1 MSITE
6 RRVHITLN
14 REQARVNSLKPER
27 RARQLA
33 PFVKASLVARPA
45 RARGVAAAARRYR
58 RQVTL
63 IGLFSICLCRTTSFP
78 DNLWR
83 GRIDDAI
90 FLAVLAFLGGRVD
103 KRTPA
108 LRDLLGCLRRLVVR
122 RLRFNPSCDHKLDG
136 IDQVLRT
143 GGASRRI
150 ATERSVNVVRP
161 GSRAKQRKTEI
172 YLRFARRRSR
182 RPVDADISRN
192 FWRLSSAGV
201 MKRFAPGR
209 SENAGRI
216 ESREKNGRELML
228 RLSNSAMIANLSRP
242 KLGSSTV
249 VTIQ

>member
-1 MSITE
+1 M

-14 REQARVNSLKPER
+14 REQARVNSLKPEH

-63 IGLFSICLCRTTSFP
+63 IGLGVLDSPLPDDLIP

-136 IDQVLRT
+136 IDQASRT
-143 GGASRRI
+143 GA
-150 ATERSVNVVRP
+150 
-161 GSRAKQRKTEI
+161 
-172 YLRFARRRSR
+172 L
-182 RPVDADISRN
+182 
-192 FWRLSSAGV
+192 
-201 MKRFAPGR
+201 
-209 SENAGRI
+209 
-216 ESREKNGRELML
+216 
-228 RLSNSAMIANLSRP
+228 
-242 KLGSSTV
+242 LGG
-249 VTIQ
+249 